1 MSRSI
6 DLNCDMGESFGPWR
20 MGNDAELMRYVSSA
34 NIACGF
40 HAGDAGTMRETVELA
55 LGSGVEIGA
64 HPGFPDL
71 QGFGRRSM
79 SLSPQ
84 EVFDVVLYQ
93 VSALKGICEA
103 SGGRLHHV
111 KPHGALYNQ
120 AARDPETAS
129 AVAAAIKSLD
139 PRLILYG
146 LSGSSLI
153 SEAKKAGL
161 KTASEVFAD
170 RRYENDG
177 SLTPRSGT
185 NAVITET
192 SEAAAQALGLVLEAA
207 VTAVDGSRVA
217 VDAETICIHGDG
229 ENAVSF
235 ARAVRDELGARAIAI
250 AAPVHDNDG

>member
-1 MSRSI
+1 
-6 DLNCDMGESFGPWR
+6 MGESLGLWR
-20 MGNDAELMRYVSSA
+20 IGNDAELMRYISSA
-34 NIACGF
+34 NIACEC
-40 HAGDAGTMRETVELA
+40 HAGDAGTMRETVDLA
-55 LGSGVEIGA
+55 LRSGVEIGA

-103 SGGRLHHV
+103 RGGRLHHV

-120 AARDPETAS
+120 AARDPEIAS
-129 AVAAAIKSLD
+129 AIAGAIKSLD
-139 PRLILYG
+139 SRLILYG

-153 SEAKKAGL
+153 SEAKEAGL

-185 NAVITET
+185 DAVITET

-207 VTAVDGSRVA
+207 VTAVDGSSVA
-217 VDAETICIHGDG
+217 VAAETICTHGDG

-235 ARAVRDELGARAIAI
+235 ARALSDELAARNIAI

>member
-1 MSRSI
+1 
-6 DLNCDMGESFGPWR
+6 MGESLGLWR
-20 MGNDAELMRYVSSA
+20 IGNDAELMRYISSA
-34 NIACGF
+34 NIACEC
-40 HAGDAGTMRETVELA
+40 HAGDAGTMRGTVDLA
-55 LGSGVEIGA
+55 LRSGVEIGA
-64 HPGFPDL
+64 HAGFPDL

-93 VSALKGICEA
+93 ISALKGICEA
-103 SGGRLHHV
+103 RGGRLHHV

-120 AARDPETAS
+120 AARDPEIAS
-129 AVAAAIKSLD
+129 AIAGAIKSLD
-139 PRLILYG
+139 SRLILYG

-161 KTASEVFAD
+161 KAASEVFAD

-185 NAVITET
+185 NGVITDT

-207 VTAVDGSRVA
+207 VTAVDGSSVA
-217 VDAETICIHGDG
+217 VAAETICI
-229 ENAVSF
+229 
-235 ARAVRDELGARAIAI
+235 
-250 AAPVHDNDG
+250 

>member
-1 MSRSI
+1 
-6 DLNCDMGESFGPWR
+6 MGESFGPWR
-20 MGNDAELMRYVSSA
+20 MGNDAELMRYISSA
-34 NIACGF
+34 NIACGY

-55 LGSGVEIGA
+55 LRSGVEIGA
-64 HPGFPDL
+64 HPGFQDL
-71 QGFGRRSM
+71 QGFGRRNM
-79 SLSPQ
+79 TLSPQ

-93 VSALKGICEA
+93 VSALKGICE
-103 SGGRLHHV
+103 SGGGRLHHV

-129 AVAAAIKSLD
+129 AIAGAIMRLD

-185 NAVITET
+185 NAVITDT
-192 SEAAAQALGLVLEAA
+192 SEAAAQALGLVLEGS

-217 VDAETICIHGDG
+217 VAAETICIHGDG
-229 ENAVSF
+229 ENAVAF
-235 ARAVRDELGARAIAI
+235 ARAVRGELGARGIAVV
-250 AAPVHDNDG
+250 APVQDNDG